1 MTSILHQ
8 NTRPSNKV
16 KVHEIEL
23 SVITNSL
30 TPCAPEL
37 GINFLNYSVITG
49 TTVTVHRTDTAI
61 SYLAYLNDRACH
73 IPVIKHNGT
82 TILQWDDY
90 CSDAYL
96 IQRQRKYNQRSQ
108 GVCILFK
115 HDDIQEIVSLGSSKL
130 CLFETFI
137 NNVELK
143 NTIIN
148 AIRNFV
154 ALFTKPTSDLYCSP
168 TLQKTVSENIF
179 LIFKP
184 RESNLPTGLTCFLV
198 GRNGPVRLTRKET
211 QCLNGMLMLK
221 SSKETAASLSL
232 SHKTIEASIA
242 QLKKNWEYKKGTI
255 FLTLHSITTS
265 FNLTALNTFIGVT
278 MLQTRTNQRNDF
290 NPALILGNIAEQA
303 HIDYIDYTQY
313 DSQTIQSYSSSLEH
327 CWDDFLDD
335 DLSCLPALTNEA
347 KNYYR
352 WRDYC
357 SSFLLEQCLRKENLT
372 SLGFTI
378 TLKHENFAEHFS
390 LSTAIRN

>member
-8 NTRPSNKV
+8 NTRPSIKV

-148 AIRNFV
+148 AIRKFI

-179 LIFKP
+179 LAFKP
-184 RESNLPTGLTCFLV
+184 REPNLPAGLTCFVV
-198 GRNGPVRLTRKET
+198 GRKGPVRLTRTET

-221 SSKETAASLSL
+221 SSKETAASLNL

-242 QLKKNWEYKKGTI
+242 QLKKKLGVQKRHDI
-255 FLTLHSITTS
+255 FNI
-265 FNLTALNTFIGVT
+265 ALN
-278 MLQTRTNQRNDF
+278 NN
-290 NPALILGNIAEQA
+290 LI
-303 HIDYIDYTQY
+303 
-313 DSQTIQSYSSSLEH
+313 
-327 CWDDFLDD
+327 
-335 DLSCLPALTNEA
+335 
-347 KNYYR
+347 
-352 WRDYC
+352 
-357 SSFLLEQCLRKENLT
+357 
-372 SLGFTI
+372 
-378 TLKHENFAEHFS
+378 
-390 LSTAIRN
+390 